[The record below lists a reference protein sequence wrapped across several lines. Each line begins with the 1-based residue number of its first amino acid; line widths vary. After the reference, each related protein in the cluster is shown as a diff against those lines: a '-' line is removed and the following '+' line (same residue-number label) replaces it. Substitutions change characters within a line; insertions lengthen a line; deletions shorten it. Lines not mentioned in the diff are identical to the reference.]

1 MTSSPD
7 SLLDFLNLQR
17 YGDFVSELKK
27 LNLAD
32 CSISPGSTL
41 ETLRQKLKEAAEFFS
56 YGVAGQLCECLSM
69 ARSGEN
75 YDLFDSVKWEHGP
88 YWALDAIK
96 YFQQQDDSDYLLDST
111 EKEVAIIVK
120 EGGAVAILKLDL
132 VKDPLDNPPN
142 NPPVIFPSAQTNSFV
157 EVASDTRN
165 SIQLSFDTAIDYLK
179 RNSNNNQTP
188 RGVNFRWEIRRM
200 DGVEVTGLSGGSL
213 GGEFS
218 ILFYRLLQDYFKSA
232 KSMKTGEG

>member
-27 LNLAD
+27 LNSAD
-32 CSISPGSTL
+32 CSITL
-41 ETLRQKLKEAAEFFS
+41 ETLRQKLKEAPGFFS
-56 YGVAGQLCECLSM
+56 SRVAGQLCECLSM